1 MRYIT
6 DGIEKIPHPEE
17 AAGRPSRRARR
28 ADPADIPDWSQGDRK
43 MTHNRIVTRDEWLA
57 ARKAHL
63 KKEKEL
69 TRLRDQLSAER
80 RELPWV
86 KIDKSYVFEGPN
98 GTETLSDLFGGRS
111 QMIIKHFM
119 LGPGWK
125 EGCVGC
131 SFEVDHIDGA
141 LVHLEHHDVSY
152 VVVSRASLPEIEV
165 FKRRMGW
172 RFKWVSSY
180 GSDFNYD
187 FHVSLKPEEIEK
199 GEAYYNYEIRKVGID
214 ELSGRSVFY
223 KDMNGDIFH
232 TYSSYGRGGDLMLGT
247 YNILDLMPKG
257 RNETGPNYNLTDW
270 VRHHDRYDGGGRV
283 APTGRYVPA
292 NGSTETGS

>member
-1 MRYIT
+1 MMHHRVV
-6 DGIEKIPHPEE
+6 
-17 AAGRPSRRARR
+17 S
-28 ADPADIPDWSQGDRK
+28 
-43 MTHNRIVTRDEWLA
+43 RDEWLV

-63 KKEKEL
+63 AKEKEL

-86 KIDKSYVFEGPN
+86 KIEKHYEFDGAQ
-98 GTETLSDLFGGRS
+98 GRETLADLFDGRS
-111 QMIIKHFM
+111 QLIIKHFM
-119 LGPGWK
+119 LGPGWQ

-131 SFEVDHIDGA
+131 SFEVDHIEGA

-152 VVVSRASLPEIEV
+152 VVVSRAPLPEIEA
-165 FKRRMGW
+165 FKGRMGW

-187 FHVSLKPEEIEK
+187 FHVSFTSEEIEK
-199 GEAYYNYEIRKVGID
+199 GEAYYNYEVRKVGID

-223 KDMNGDIFH
+223 KDANCDVFH

-257 RNETGPNYNLTDW
+257 RNEIGPNRNMTDW
-270 VRHHDRYDGGGRV
+270 VRHHDRYASGGGYPERAASSIFA
-283 APTGRYVPA
+283 APGPA
-292 NGSTETGS
+292 HAGQAEDGAQGLSPPSSETWG